1 MTARQARFTLEFG
14 RTEPKSGPAQ
24 AGRAAGKEMVMGLF
38 TTPSRRASGTTR
50 DAASTSRGSTVTTGD
65 KSQEM
70 FERLRMAAESG
81 GPFPA
86 RFEAVGEALV
96 AGSRAHAACAV
107 VGRELARDGVD
118 LSEALDSLRSTFAQA
133 LGNEPDFGST
143 EALSVAW
150 SDETLGYL
158 HQVSCE
164 NPLTGL
170 ATLAHLRARLAEL
183 QRGAETSGEQAS
195 TGHAMVVVDLPHEI
209 GAGDGQFGRAL
220 LMARIADRVRLVFS
234 GEESIGEASP
244 SRLLVLAARTDDLG
258 LRVVVLRDL
267 IADTTSLGGAV
278 RVWIEGLPSSHAAM
292 AALLDELAR
301 T

>member
-1 MTARQARFTLEFG
+1 
-14 RTEPKSGPAQ
+14 
-24 AGRAAGKEMVMGLF
+24 MGLF
-38 TTPSRRASGTTR
+38 TAPTRTRKGTL
-50 DAASTSRGSTVTTGD
+50 TTHD
-65 KSQEM
+65 QSQERP
-70 FERLRMAAESG
+70 ERLRTKV
-81 GPFPA
+81 PA

-118 LSEALDSLRSTFAQA
+118 LSEALDGLRSTFAQV
-133 LGNEPDFGST
+133 LSREPDFDST
-143 EALSVAW
+143 QAMSVAW

-183 QRGAETSGEQAS
+183 QRAAELSGTPVTE
-195 TGHAMVVVDLPHEI
+195 GHALVVVDLPTDRT
-209 GAGDGQFGRAL
+209 AGDLQIGRAL
-220 LMARIADRVRLVFS
+220 LLARVADRARLVFA
-234 GEESIGEASP
+234 GEESIGEATP

-258 LRVVVLRDL
+258 LRAVVLRDL
-267 IADTTSLGGAV
+267 ITDTASLGGAA
-278 RVWIEGLPSSHAAM
+278 RVWIEGLPSSHAAR
-292 AALLDELAR
+292 AAQRDELAR

>member
-1 MTARQARFTLEFG
+1 LTRNLV
-14 RTEPKSGPAQ
+14 SS
-24 AGRAAGKEMVMGLF
+24 
-38 TTPSRRASGTTR
+38 SRR
-50 DAASTSRGSTVTTGD
+50 STITTGD

-70 FERLRMAAESG
+70 SERLRMS
-81 GPFPA
+81 FPA

-96 AGSRAHAACAV
+96 AGSPVHAACAV

-118 LSEALDSLRSTFAQA
+118 LGEALDGLRSTFAQVRRRD
-133 LGNEPDFGST
+133 PDFAST

-183 QRGAETSGEQAS
+183 QRGAEVSGTPA
-195 TGHAMVVVDLPHEI
+195 ANRYALVVLDLPAHESE
-209 GAGDGQFGRAL
+209 GGNVNGDGRFGRAL
-220 LMARIADRVRLVFS
+220 LMARIADRARLVFA

-244 SRLLVLAARTDDLG
+244 SRLLVLAPRTDDLG

>member
-1 MTARQARFTLEFG
+1 
-14 RTEPKSGPAQ
+14 
-24 AGRAAGKEMVMGLF
+24 MGLF
-38 TTPSRRASGTTR
+38 TAPLRTRKDTFTT
-50 DAASTSRGSTVTTGD
+50 DE
-65 KSQEM
+65 SQEM
-70 FERLRMAAESG
+70 PGCLRTRV
-81 GPFPA
+81 PA

-96 AGSRAHAACAV
+96 ASSRVHAACAV

-118 LSEALDSLRSTFAQA
+118 LSEALDGLRSTFAQV
-133 LGNEPDFGST
+133 LGREPDFAST
-143 EALSVAW
+143 EAMSVAW

-183 QRGAETSGEQAS
+183 QREAELSGTPAAE
-195 TGHAMVVVDLPHEI
+195 GHTLVVIDLPARELAQVDRQI
-209 GAGDGQFGRAL
+209 SRAL
-220 LMARIADRVRLVFS
+220 VMARVADRARLVFA
-234 GEESIGEASP
+234 GEESIGEATP
-244 SRLLVLAARTDDLG
+244 SRLLVLAPRTDDLG

-267 IADTTSLGGAV
+267 ISDSTSLGGAV

>member
-1 MTARQARFTLEFG
+1 
-14 RTEPKSGPAQ
+14 
-24 AGRAAGKEMVMGLF
+24 MGLF
-38 TTPSRRASGTTR
+38 MTPQRSSRR
-50 DAASTSRGSTVTTGD
+50 STVTTRD
-65 KSQEM
+65 DSQEM
-70 FERLRMAAESG
+70 SERLRMTTEHG
-81 GPFPA
+81 GHYPA

-96 AGSRAHAACAV
+96 AGSQAHAACAV

-118 LSEALDSLRSTFAQA
+118 LGEALDGLRSTFAQV
-133 LGNEPDFGST
+133 LGREPDFPST

-183 QRGAETSGEQAS
+183 QRAAEADGLPAT
-195 TGHAMVVVDLPHEI
+195 TGHALVVLDLPSHALSE
-209 GAGDGQFGRAL
+209 GDAQFGRAL
-220 LMARIADRVRLVFS
+220 LMARIADRARLVFT
-234 GEESIGEASP
+234 GDESIGEATP
-244 SRLLVLAARTDDLG
+244 SRLLVLAPRTDDLG

-278 RVWIEGLPSSHAAM
+278 RVWIEGLPSSHAAT

>member
-1 MTARQARFTLEFG
+1 
-14 RTEPKSGPAQ
+14 
-24 AGRAAGKEMVMGLF
+24 MGLF
-38 TTPSRRASGTTR
+38 TTPSRRSSAR
-50 DAASTSRGSTVTTGD
+50 STHGSAVTSAD

-70 FERLRMAAESG
+70 PERLRL
-81 GPFPA
+81 PA
-86 RFEAVGEALV
+86 RFDAVGEALA
-96 AGSRAHAACAV
+96 AGSRVNAACAV

-118 LSEALDSLRSTFAQA
+118 LREALDGLRSTFALVTGRQ
-133 LGNEPDFGST
+133 PDFAST

-183 QRGAETSGEQAS
+183 QRAAELSGTAAG
-195 TGHAMVVVDLPHEI
+195 TRHALVVLDLPADAPDADRDR
-209 GAGDGQFGRAL
+209 GVDPFGQAL
-220 LMARIADRVRLVFS
+220 LMARVADRARLVFA
-234 GEESIGEASP
+234 GEESIGEATP
-244 SRLLVLAARTDDLG
+244 SRLLVLAPRTEDLG

-267 IADTTSLGGAV
+267 IADTASLGGAV

>member
-1 MTARQARFTLEFG
+1 MKPVERRFSCEFG
-14 RTEPKSGPAQ
+14 HDRPNVCREG
-24 AGRAAGKEMVMGLF
+24 VVVGLF
-38 TTPSRRASGTTR
+38 TTPSRKNLTIA
-50 DAASTSRGSTVTTGD
+50 GD
-65 KSQEM
+65 ESQEM
-70 FERLRMAAESG
+70 SDRLRIAPEPG
-81 GPFPA
+81 GRYPA

-96 AGSRAHAACAV
+96 TDSRVHAACAV

-118 LSEALDSLRSTFAQA
+118 LSEALDGLRSTFAQVH
-133 LGNEPDFGST
+133 GREPDFAST

-183 QRGAETSGEQAS
+183 QRGAEASGHPA
-195 TGHAMVVVDLPHEI
+195 TIGHALVVVDLPREVED
-209 GAGDGQFGRAL
+209 DGGRFGRAL
-220 LMARIADRVRLVFS
+220 MMARIADRARLVFS
-234 GEESIGEASP
+234 GEESIGEATP
-244 SRLLVLAARTDDLG
+244 SRVLVLAPRTDDLG

-267 IADTTSLGGAV
+267 ISDTTPLGGAV
-278 RVWIEGLPSSHAAM
+278 RVWIEGLPSSHAAT

>member
-1 MTARQARFTLEFG
+1 
-14 RTEPKSGPAQ
+14 
-24 AGRAAGKEMVMGLF
+24 MGLF
-38 TTPSRRASGTTR
+38 ATPARVRQGP
-50 DAASTSRGSTVTTGD
+50 VTTSD
-65 KSQEM
+65 ASQEM
-70 FERLRMAAESG
+70 PERLQVG
-81 GPFPA
+81 VPA

-96 AGSRAHAACAV
+96 ANSRVHVACAV

-118 LSEALDSLRSTFAQA
+118 LGEALAGLRSTFAQVR
-133 LGNEPDFGST
+133 GHEPDFAST

-183 QRGAETSGEQAS
+183 QRQAEVSGTPAAEGHALVVLDLPSGEGPGQGPGRGRGQVLGE
-195 TGHAMVVVDLPHEI
+195 GH
-209 GAGDGQFGRAL
+209 FGRAL
-220 LMARIADRVRLVFS
+220 MMARIADRARLVFP
-234 GEESIGEASP
+234 GEESIGEATP
-244 SRLLVLAARTDDLG
+244 SRLLVLTPRSDDLG

-267 IADTTSLGGAV
+267 ISDTASLGGAV
-278 RVWIEGLPSSHAAM
+278 RVWIEGLPSTHAAM

>member
-1 MTARQARFTLEFG
+1 
-14 RTEPKSGPAQ
+14 
-24 AGRAAGKEMVMGLF
+24 MGLF
-38 TTPSRRASGTTR
+38 ATPARARKGL
-50 DAASTSRGSTVTTGD
+50 VTTSDTG
-65 KSQEM
+65 QEM
-70 FERLRMAAESG
+70 SECLQAG
-81 GPFPA
+81 VPA

-96 AGSRAHAACAV
+96 ADSRVHAACAV

-118 LSEALDSLRSTFAQA
+118 LGEALAGLRSTFAQVR
-133 LGNEPDFGST
+133 GHEPDFAST

-183 QRGAETSGEQAS
+183 QRQAEVSGTPAAE
-195 TGHAMVVVDLPHEI
+195 GHALVVLDLPPGEGPGH
-209 GAGDGQFGRAL
+209 FGRAL
-220 LMARIADRVRLVFS
+220 LMARIADRTRLVFP
-234 GEESIGEASP
+234 GEESIGEAAP
-244 SRLLVLAARTDDLG
+244 TRLLVLAPRTDDLG

-267 IADTTSLGGAV
+267 IADTASLGGAV

>member
-1 MTARQARFTLEFG
+1 
-14 RTEPKSGPAQ
+14 
-24 AGRAAGKEMVMGLF
+24 MGLF
-38 TTPSRRASGTTR
+38 TTPMRAR
-50 DAASTSRGSTVTTGD
+50 KSTVTVRDDG
-65 KSQEM
+65 QEM
-70 FERLRMAAESG
+70 PERLR
-81 GPFPA
+81 FPA

-96 AGSRAHAACAV
+96 AGSRVHAACAV

-133 LGNEPDFGST
+133 LGTEPDFAST

-183 QRGAETSGEQAS
+183 QRGAEHSGRPAAD
-195 TGHAMVVVDLPHEI
+195 GHALVVLDLPAQEW
-209 GAGDGQFGRAL
+209 GSESALGERQLSRAL
-220 LMARIADRVRLVFS
+220 VMARIADRARLVFP
-234 GEESIGEASP
+234 GEESIGEATP
-244 SRLLVLAARTDDLG
+244 SRLLVLAPRTDDLG

-267 IADTTSLGGAV
+267 IADTAPLGGAV
-278 RVWIEGLPSSHAAM
+278 RVWIEGLPSSHAAT

>member
-1 MTARQARFTLEFG
+1 
-14 RTEPKSGPAQ
+14 
-24 AGRAAGKEMVMGLF
+24 MGLF
-38 TTPSRRASGTTR
+38 TTLSRRT
-50 DAASTSRGSTVTTGD
+50 DTTGD

-70 FERLRMAAESG
+70 PERLRG
-81 GPFPA
+81 CPA

-96 AGSRAHAACAV
+96 AGSRVHAACAV

-118 LSEALDSLRSTFAQA
+118 LGEALTGLRSTYAQV
-133 LGNEPDFGST
+133 LGREPDFAAT

-170 ATLAHLRARLAEL
+170 ATLAHLRARLVEL
-183 QRGAETSGEQAS
+183 QRAAEASGTPAT
-195 TGHAMVVVDLPHEI
+195 TGHALVVIDLPVQKSV
-209 GAGDGQFGRAL
+209 DGQFGHAL
-220 LMARIADRVRLVFS
+220 PMARIADRARLVFS
-234 GEESIGEASP
+234 GEESIGEANP
-244 SRLLVLAARTDDLG
+244 SRLLVLAPRTDDLG

-267 IADTTSLGGAV
+267 ISDSSSLGGAV

>member
-1 MTARQARFTLEFG
+1 
-14 RTEPKSGPAQ
+14 
-24 AGRAAGKEMVMGLF
+24 MGLF
-38 TTPSRRASGTTR
+38 ATPARARKGL
-50 DAASTSRGSTVTTGD
+50 VTTSD
-65 KSQEM
+65 SSQEM
-70 FERLRMAAESG
+70 PERLSVG
-81 GPFPA
+81 VPA

-96 AGSRAHAACAV
+96 ADSRVHAACAV

-118 LSEALDSLRSTFAQA
+118 LGEALAGLRSTFAQVR
-133 LGNEPDFGST
+133 GQEPDFAST

-183 QRGAETSGEQAS
+183 QRQAEVSGTPAGEGHALVVLDLPSGEVPGE
-195 TGHAMVVVDLPHEI
+195 GH
-209 GAGDGQFGRAL
+209 FGRAL
-220 LMARIADRVRLVFS
+220 TMARIADRARLVFP
-234 GEESIGEASP
+234 GEESIGEATP
-244 SRLLVLAARTDDLG
+244 SRLLVLAPRSDDLG

-267 IADTTSLGGAV
+267 ISDTASLGGAV
-278 RVWIEGLPSSHAAM
+278 RVWIEGLPSTHAAM

>member
-1 MTARQARFTLEFG
+1 
-14 RTEPKSGPAQ
+14 
-24 AGRAAGKEMVMGLF
+24 MGLF
-38 TTPSRRASGTTR
+38 TTLSRRTA
-50 DAASTSRGSTVTTGD
+50 TTGD

-70 FERLRMAAESG
+70 PERLRG
-81 GPFPA
+81 CPA

-118 LSEALDSLRSTFAQA
+118 LGEALNGLRSTYARV
-133 LGNEPDFGST
+133 LGREPDFAAT

-183 QRGAETSGEQAS
+183 QRAAEASGTPAT
-195 TGHAMVVVDLPHEI
+195 TGHALVVVDLPVQSI
-209 GAGDGQFGRAL
+209 DGQFGHAL
-220 LMARIADRVRLVFS
+220 IMARIADRVRLVFS
-234 GEESIGEASP
+234 GEESIAEANP
-244 SRLLVLAARTDDLG
+244 SRLLVLAPRTEDLG

-267 IADTTSLGGAV
+267 ISDSSSLGGAV

>member
-1 MTARQARFTLEFG
+1 M
-14 RTEPKSGPAQ
+14 SG
-24 AGRAAGKEMVMGLF
+24 
-38 TTPSRRASGTTR
+38 
-50 DAASTSRGSTVTTGD
+50 
-65 KSQEM
+65 
-70 FERLRMAAESG
+70 RLR
-81 GPFPA
+81 FPA

-96 AGSRAHAACAV
+96 AGSRVHAACAV

-118 LSEALDSLRSTFAQA
+118 LGEALDGLRSTFAQVHDH
-133 LGNEPDFGST
+133 EPDFGST

-158 HQVSCE
+158 HQISCE

-183 QRGAETSGEQAS
+183 QRAAETSGTSAT
-195 TGHAMVVVDLPHEI
+195 TGHALVVVDLSPEM
-209 GAGDGQFGRAL
+209 GGEDGRFGRAL
-220 LMARIADRVRLVFS
+220 LLARVAERARLVFS
-234 GEESIGEASP
+234 GGETIGEAGP
-244 SRLLVLAARTDDLG
+244 GRLLVLAERTDDLG

-267 IADTTSLGGAV
+267 ISDTTSLGGAV

>member
-1 MTARQARFTLEFG
+1 MPEFG
-14 RTEPKSGPAQ
+14 RPGSGPSEPDPCRT
-24 AGRAAGKEMVMGLF
+24 GPDVSTEGVVVGLF
-38 TTPSRRASGTTR
+38 TTASRR
-50 DAASTSRGSTVTTGD
+50 STGSSRGAATRPEPAIDGTS
-65 KSQEM
+65 SQEM
-70 FERLRMAAESG
+70 SERLWRTHDG
-81 GPFPA
+81 VPA

-96 AGSRAHAACAV
+96 AGSRVHDACAV

-118 LSEALDSLRSTFAQA
+118 LSEALDGLRSTFAQVV
-133 LGNEPDFGST
+133 GSEPDFAST

-183 QRGAETSGEQAS
+183 QRGAEASGIPAG
-195 TGHAMVVVDLPHEI
+195 TRYALVVVDLPAHELSR
-209 GAGDGQFGRAL
+209 AGEVDQFGHAL
-220 LMARIADRVRLVFS
+220 MMARIADRARLVFS
-234 GEESIGEASP
+234 GEESVGEASP

-258 LRVVVLRDL
+258 LRVVVLKDL
-267 IADTTSLGGAV
+267 IADATSLGGAI

>member
-1 MTARQARFTLEFG
+1 
-14 RTEPKSGPAQ
+14 
-24 AGRAAGKEMVMGLF
+24 V
-38 TTPSRRASGTTR
+38 
-50 DAASTSRGSTVTTGD
+50 
-65 KSQEM
+65 
-70 FERLRMAAESG
+70 
-81 GPFPA
+81 
-86 RFEAVGEALV
+86 
-96 AGSRAHAACAV
+96 HAACAV

-133 LGNEPDFGST
+133 LGSEPDFAST
-143 EALSVAW
+143 EAMSVAW

-183 QRGAETSGEQAS
+183 QRGAEQSGTPAGE
-195 TGHAMVVVDLPHEI
+195 GHALVVLDLPADEWGSGTAQGERRI
-209 GAGDGQFGRAL
+209 SRAL
-220 LMARIADRVRLVFS
+220 VMARIADRARLVFP
-234 GEESIGEASP
+234 GEESIGEATP
-244 SRLLVLAARTDDLG
+244 SRLLVLAPRTDDLG

-267 IADTTSLGGAV
+267 IADTSLGGAV
-278 RVWIEGLPSSHAAM
+278 RVWIEGLPSSHAAT

>member
-1 MTARQARFTLEFG
+1 
-14 RTEPKSGPAQ
+14 
-24 AGRAAGKEMVMGLF
+24 MGLF
-38 TTPSRRASGTTR
+38 TTPSRRSSALAT
-50 DAASTSRGSTVTTGD
+50 RGSAVAAAD

-70 FERLRMAAESG
+70 PERLRL
-81 GPFPA
+81 PA
-86 RFEAVGEALV
+86 RFDAVGEALA
-96 AGSRAHAACAV
+96 AGSRVNAACAV

-118 LSEALDSLRSTFAQA
+118 LSEALDGLRSTFALVTGRQ
-133 LGNEPDFGST
+133 PDFAST

-158 HQVSCE
+158 HQISCE

-183 QRGAETSGEQAS
+183 QRAAELSGTPA
-195 TGHAMVVVDLPHEI
+195 GNRHALVVLDLPAADVPSAEVVDRADPF
-209 GAGDGQFGRAL
+209 GQAL
-220 LMARIADRVRLVFS
+220 LMARVADRARLVFA
-234 GEESIGEASP
+234 GEESIGEATP
-244 SRLLVLAARTDDLG
+244 SRLLVLAPRTEDLG

-267 IADTTSLGGAV
+267 IADTASLGGAV

>member
-1 MTARQARFTLEFG
+1 
-14 RTEPKSGPAQ
+14 
-24 AGRAAGKEMVMGLF
+24 MGLF
-38 TTPSRRASGTTR
+38 ATPARARSG
-50 DAASTSRGSTVTTGD
+50 AVTTGD
-65 KSQEM
+65 PSQEM
-70 FERLRMAAESG
+70 PGCLPADV
-81 GPFPA
+81 PA

-96 AGSRAHAACAV
+96 TGSRARAACAV

-118 LSEALDSLRSTFAQA
+118 LGEALDGLRSTFAQV
-133 LGNEPDFGST
+133 LGREPDFAST
-143 EALSVAW
+143 QALSVAW

-183 QRGAETSGEQAS
+183 QRQAEVTETQAGE
-195 TGHAMVVVDLPHEI
+195 GHALVVVDLPEASEEGH
-209 GAGDGQFGRAL
+209 FGRAL
-220 LMARIADRVRLVFS
+220 LLARIADRARLVFP

-244 SRLLVLAARTDDLG
+244 SRLLVLTPRSDDLG

-267 IADTTSLGGAV
+267 ITDVASPGGAV

>member
-1 MTARQARFTLEFG
+1 
-14 RTEPKSGPAQ
+14 
-24 AGRAAGKEMVMGLF
+24 MGLF
-38 TTPSRRASGTTR
+38 ATQRR
-50 DAASTSRGSTVTTGD
+50 STLATGD
-65 KSQEM
+65 ESQEM
-70 FERLRMAAESG
+70 RERLRTAPEIG
-81 GPFPA
+81 GLVPA

-96 AGSRAHAACAV
+96 TDSRVHAACAV

-118 LSEALDSLRSTFAQA
+118 LGEALAGLRSTYAHV
-133 LGNEPDFGST
+133 LGREPDFDST

-183 QRGAETSGEQAS
+183 QRAAEASGTPAT
-195 TGHAMVVVDLPHEI
+195 TGHALVVLDLPSSAPGAAGGGC
-209 GAGDGQFGRAL
+209 GAGGSGAGGSEAVFGRAL
-220 LMARIADRVRLVFS
+220 LLARIADRARMVFS
-234 GEESIGEASP
+234 GGESIAEATP
-244 SRLLVLAARTDDLG
+244 SRLLVLAPRSEDLG
-258 LRVVVLRDL
+258 LRAVVLRDL
-267 IADTTSLGGAV
+267 VADTTSSGAAV

>member
-1 MTARQARFTLEFG
+1 
-14 RTEPKSGPAQ
+14 
-24 AGRAAGKEMVMGLF
+24 MGLF
-38 TTPSRRASGTTR
+38 TTPLRPRKSTLTTR
-50 DAASTSRGSTVTTGD
+50 DDG
-65 KSQEM
+65 QEM
-70 FERLRMAAESG
+70 PERLR
-81 GPFPA
+81 FPA

-96 AGSRAHAACAV
+96 AGSRVHAACAV

-118 LSEALDSLRSTFAQA
+118 LGEALDSLRSTFAQA
-133 LGNEPDFGST
+133 LGSEPDFAST
-143 EALSVAW
+143 EAMSVAW

-183 QRGAETSGEQAS
+183 QRGAEQSGTPAAE
-195 TGHAMVVVDLPHEI
+195 GHALVVLDLPALEWARDPAQGERQI
-209 GAGDGQFGRAL
+209 SRAL
-220 LMARIADRVRLVFS
+220 AMARIADRARLVFP
-234 GEESIGEASP
+234 GEESIGEATP
-244 SRLLVLAARTDDLG
+244 SRLLVLAPRTDDLG

-267 IADTTSLGGAV
+267 IADTASPGGAV
-278 RVWIEGLPSSHAAM
+278 RVWIEGLPSSHAAT

>member
-1 MTARQARFTLEFG
+1 
-14 RTEPKSGPAQ
+14 
-24 AGRAAGKEMVMGLF
+24 MGLF
-38 TTPSRRASGTTR
+38 TTPSRRSPAL
-50 DAASTSRGSTVTTGD
+50 STPGSAVTSAD

-70 FERLRMAAESG
+70 PERLRL
-81 GPFPA
+81 PA
-86 RFEAVGEALV
+86 RFDAVGEALA
-96 AGSRAHAACAV
+96 AGSRVNAACAV

-118 LSEALDSLRSTFAQA
+118 LSEALDGLRSTFALVTGRQ
-133 LGNEPDFGST
+133 PDFAST

-158 HQVSCE
+158 HQISCE

-183 QRGAETSGEQAS
+183 QREAELSGTPAG
-195 TGHAMVVVDLPHEI
+195 TRHALVVLDLPPGVE
-209 GAGDGQFGRAL
+209 AGPDPFGQAL
-220 LMARIADRVRLVFS
+220 LMARIADRARLVFA
-234 GEESIGEASP
+234 GEESIGEATP
-244 SRLLVLAARTDDLG
+244 SRLLVLAPRTEDLG

-267 IADTTSLGGAV
+267 ITDTASLGGAV

>member
-1 MTARQARFTLEFG
+1 
-14 RTEPKSGPAQ
+14 
-24 AGRAAGKEMVMGLF
+24 MGLF
-38 TTPSRRASGTTR
+38 TTSRRNPGLTGP
-50 DAASTSRGSTVTTGD
+50 AAQSRTSRATDGD
-65 KSQEM
+65 ESQEM
-70 FERLRMAAESG
+70 PERLR
-81 GPFPA
+81 FPA

-96 AGSRAHAACAV
+96 AGSRVHAACAV
-107 VGRELARDGVD
+107 VGRELARDGID
-118 LSEALDSLRSTFAQA
+118 LGEALDSLRSTFAQVH
-133 LGNEPDFGST
+133 GHEPDFAST

-170 ATLAHLRARLAEL
+170 ATLAHFRARLAEL
-183 QRGAETSGEQAS
+183 QRGAETSGIPA
-195 TGHAMVVVDLPHEI
+195 TTRHALVVVDLPHE
-209 GAGDGQFGRAL
+209 AHDGDGRFGRAL
-220 LMARIADRVRLVFS
+220 LLARVADRARLVFS
-234 GEESIGEASP
+234 GEESIGEAGP
-244 SRLLVLAARTDDLG
+244 GRLLVLAERTDDLG

-278 RVWIEGLPSSHAAM
+278 RVWIEGLPSSHAAV

>member
-1 MTARQARFTLEFG
+1 
-14 RTEPKSGPAQ
+14 
-24 AGRAAGKEMVMGLF
+24 MGLF
-38 TTPSRRASGTTR
+38 TTQSRRSVIAN
-50 DAASTSRGSTVTTGD
+50 DV
-65 KSQEM
+65 SQEM
-70 FERLRMAAESG
+70 SERLRQ
-81 GPFPA
+81 PLPA

-96 AGSRAHAACAV
+96 AGSGAHAACAV

-118 LSEALDSLRSTFAQA
+118 LREALDGLRSTYAQ
-133 LGNEPDFGST
+133 LFGRDPDFGSI

-183 QRGAETSGEQAS
+183 QRAAEADGTPA
-195 TGHAMVVVDLPHEI
+195 TTRHALVVVDL
-209 GAGDGQFGRAL
+209 AARASTSADGHFGHAL

-244 SRLLVLAARTDDLG
+244 SRLLVLAPRTDDLG

-267 IADTTSLGGAV
+267 ISDTASPGGSV
-278 RVWIEGLPSSHAAM
+278 HVWIEGLPSSHAAT

>member
-1 MTARQARFTLEFG
+1 
-14 RTEPKSGPAQ
+14 
-24 AGRAAGKEMVMGLF
+24 MGLF
-38 TTPSRRASGTTR
+38 TTLSRK
-50 DAASTSRGSTVTTGD
+50 STVSTGD
-65 KSQEM
+65 ESQEM
-70 FERLRMAAESG
+70 SERLRMG
-81 GPFPA
+81 LPA

-96 AGSRAHAACAV
+96 AGSRVHAACAV

-118 LSEALDSLRSTFAQA
+118 LGEALDGLRSTFAQV
-133 LGNEPDFGST
+133 LGGEPDFAST
-143 EALSVAW
+143 EAMSVAW

-183 QRGAETSGEQAS
+183 QRGAELSGTPAAES
-195 TGHAMVVVDLPHEI
+195 HALVVLDLPEFAL
-209 GAGDGQFGRAL
+209 GEGDRQIGRAL
-220 LMARIADRVRLVFS
+220 LMARIADRARLVFA
-234 GEESIGEASP
+234 GEESIGEATP
-244 SRLLVLAARTDDLG
+244 SRLLVLAPRTDDLG

-267 IADTTSLGGAV
+267 VADTTSLGGAV